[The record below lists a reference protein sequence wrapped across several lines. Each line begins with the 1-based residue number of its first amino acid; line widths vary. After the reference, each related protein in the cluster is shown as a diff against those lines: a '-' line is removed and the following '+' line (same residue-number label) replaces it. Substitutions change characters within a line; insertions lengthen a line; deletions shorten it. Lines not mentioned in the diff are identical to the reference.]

1 MSGSGRDRPAPNGL
15 PQSQARIRALAVLGL
30 GLVVGLGFTLP
41 VLAYVRT
48 PPGTARTVAV
58 LVAAAAAMLL
68 IRRLGAI
75 LRRLLD
81 SLPQPWRLPLL
92 AAYAMAA
99 MALPASLL
107 VLQPGPAATS
117 RPGGA
122 EPVPR

>member
-1 MSGSGRDRPAPNGL
+1 MSGSGQHHQAPIGL
-15 PQSQARIRALAVLGL
+15 SQSQVRTRALAVLGL

-48 PPGTARTVAV
+48 RPGTDRTVAV
-58 LVAAAAAMLL
+58 LLAAAAAMLL

-92 AAYAMAA
+92 AAYAVSA
-99 MALPASLL
+99 MALPVSLL
-107 VLQPGPAATS
+107 VLQPGPVAPS

-122 EPVPR
+122 APVPR